1 MSKGG
6 NTDMKISSVEYSFID
21 AVKSLKRNRSLS
33 FASIATVAATLFIF
47 GVFLLIQVNL
57 NVVMKGV
64 ESQLEVRVTLTKEIT
79 SDQQS
84 TIESTL
90 KKIDGVKTVT
100 LETKEEALAN
110 LQRQFGENNKSL
122 LQGLDKTNPL
132 PYTFIV
138 KVDKP
143 DFISTVVKDVKNLP
157 GVEEVKDGKE
167 VVNTVMTVTRTIN
180 LIGLAIFIILI
191 AVSFFLIGNTIKLTV
206 YSRRREIGIMKYIGA
221 TDWFIRTPFI
231 IEGVLLG
238 VFGAIISDL
247 LLYFLYS
254 IIVSKAGVTFDFL
267 QLISPLYVFNS
278 LLWQFLLIG
287 TIIGSLGSI
296 FAVRK
301 FLAV

>member
-1 MSKGG
+1 
-6 NTDMKISSVEYSFID
+6 MKISSIEYSFID

-57 NVVMKGV
+57 NLVMRGV
-64 ESQLEVRVTLTKEIT
+64 ESQLEVRVTLTDNIT
-79 SDQQS
+79 SEQQS

-90 KKIDGVKTVT
+90 KGINGVKTVT
-100 LETKEEALAN
+100 LETKEQALVN
-110 LQRQFGENNKSL
+110 LQRQFGDNNKSL
-122 LQGLDKTNPL
+122 LQGLDKKNPL
-132 PYTFIV
+132 PFTFIV

-143 DFISTVVKDVKNLP
+143 DFIATVVKTVKDMP

-167 VVNTVMTVTRTIN
+167 VVNTVMTVTRTIKFV
-180 LIGLAIFIILI
+180 GLGIVIILL

-221 TDWFIRTPFI
+221 TDWLIRTPFI

-238 VFGAIISDL
+238 IVGAIVSDL
-247 LLYFLYS
+247 LLYFLYGV
-254 IIVSKAGVTFDFL
+254 IVSKAGVAFEFL
-267 QLISPLYVFNS
+267 QLVNPAYVFSS
-278 LLWQFLLIG
+278 LLWEFLLIG
-287 TIIGSLGSI
+287 IVIGSSGSV